1 MNSTRIALAA
11 LRRGAATTAAVAL
24 LCLAHAQFN
33 ARAQTPTFEY
43 VPGEML
49 IKFRQGTT
57 PERMQCLA
65 GRLGGSLLPSIPDLG
80 IYKIKLAPTAN
91 VVGLSSWLRF
101 DPSVEFAEPN
111 GIVRIAW
118 PDDEFYG
125 LQWGLP
131 KVGWPAAMDTYQG
144 KSSVII
150 AICDTGIALSHP
162 DLQSKIINSGWDFVN
177 NDAVAEDDHKHGT
190 HVAGIAAA
198 ATNNATGIAG
208 MNPTAMLLPVKI
220 LNASGNGTWE
230 NVANGINYSVN
241 NGAHVINMSLAGTAV
256 PPASVLTA
264 VQYAVASG
272 VLVVVAAGNNNSY
285 FPTYP
290 ASFVECI
297 AVASS
302 TSGDFR
308 AGSSNFNQGDYQW
321 VDVAAPGTS
330 IYSCFLGGT
339 YGYDSGTSMATPHVS
354 AEAALL
360 YSVLTEP
367 RTDTPRSPE
376 AASLVRQLIESNCHN
391 VGSWVTY
398 GRIKLDAAL
407 NAALNLPAAISG
419 TLTLQGH
426 VAPQTVPITIQ
437 LFEPGTSN
445 LVASKPIALDEDG
458 SYSAT
463 FTVPGTYDVR
473 FSASSKFLARRVPNV
488 GLSRVAAASTVDA
501 TLLNGDADGTG
512 AVDIADL
519 NIILLQ
525 FAGAGSGDLNGDG
538 VVDLLDLSIALVN
551 FTKTSDP

>member
-1 MNSTRIALAA
+1 MSSTGIAAAA
-11 LRRGAATTAAVAL
+11 LRRAAATTAAAAL
-24 LCLAHAQFN
+24 LCLVHGQLA
-33 ARAQTPTFEY
+33 ARPQIPAFEY

-57 PERMQCLA
+57 AEQMQRIA
-65 GRLGGSLLPSIPDLG
+65 VRLGGSLLPSVPDLG
-80 IYKIKLAPTAN
+80 IYKIELAPTAN

-101 DPSVEFAEPN
+101 DPNVVFAEPN

-118 PDDEFYG
+118 PDDPFYD
-125 LQWGLP
+125 LQWGPP
-131 KVGWPAAMDTYQG
+131 KVGWPAAMATYQG

-162 DLQSKIINSGWDFVN
+162 DLQSKILNSGWDFVN
-177 NDAVAEDDHKHGT
+177 NDPVAEDDNRHGT

-230 NVANGINYSVN
+230 NVAKGINYSVN

-264 VQYAVASG
+264 VQYAVANG
-272 VLVVVAAGNNNSY
+272 VLVVVAAGNNNTY
-285 FPTYP
+285 LPAYP

-302 TSGDFR
+302 TSGDYR
-308 AGSSNFNQGDYQW
+308 AGDSNFNQGDYQW
-321 VDVAAPGTS
+321 VDVAAPGSS
-330 IYSCFLGGT
+330 IYSCLLGGT
-339 YGYDSGTSMATPHVS
+339 YGYLSGTSMATPHVS

-360 YSVLTEP
+360 YAALTEP
-367 RTDTPRSPE
+367 RTETPRSVE

-391 VGSWVTY
+391 VGTWVTY

-445 LVASKPIALDEDG
+445 LVASKPITLSADG
-458 SYSAT
+458 SYSTT
-463 FTVPGTYDVR
+463 FTIPGTYDVR
-473 FSASSKFLARRVPNV
+473 FSAASKFLARRVPSV
-488 GLSRVAAASTVDA
+488 GLSRVAAASTVNA
-501 TLLNGDADGTG
+501 TLLNGDADGSG

-525 FAGAGSGDLNGDG
+525 FAGTGSGDLNGDG
-538 VVDLLDLSIALVN
+538 AVDLLDISMALVN